1 MAECTKTY
9 TINRKTGERL
19 TCSGNH
25 LKGNF
30 FRDNGLVHE
39 CEWNGKSFIWYDSE
53 SDKEKTDD

>member
-1 MAECTKTY
+1 MSECSKQY
-9 TINRKTGERL
+9 TVWPGRVL
-19 TCSGNH
+19 HCSGTH
-25 LKGNF
+25 LKGNL